1 MKVGDKVEIHS
12 ILTDN
17 VFCGVITKIALTKII
32 VVVNHISENKIEYE
46 FNKNG
51 FGVGKNNTRY
61 ITIK

>member
-1 MKVGDKVEIHS
+1 M
-12 ILTDN
+12 
-17 VFCGVITKIALTKII
+17 ITEIALTKII
-32 VVVNHISENKIEYE
+32 VVVNHISGNKIEYE

>member
-1 MKVGDKVEIHS
+1 MKVGDKVGILS

-17 VFCGVITKIALTKII
+17 ILSGVITEITLTKII
-32 VVVNHISENKIEYE
+32 VIVKHISGNKIEYE